1 MRPVRGQTAFVRELR
16 DDLAPMFGATPFTVA
31 VYPEVF
37 SLRADMRRVVIDWR
51 GGQPAGKAYYWPA
64 YRFTHPMLP
73 SMVADPVLRRG
84 LIARIGYM
92 IWQQHLPHQRRMR
105 RRVASA

>member
-37 SLRADMRRVVIDWR
+37 SGRRDIRRVVIDWR

-64 YRFTHPMLP
+64 YRFTQPMLP
-73 SMVADPVLRRG
+73 SMFADPAQRRS
-84 LIARIGYM
+84 LIDRIGYM
-92 IWQQHLPHQRRMR
+92 IWRWHLPHQRRMR
-105 RRVASA
+105 RRGASA